1 MAITVPEPEARQ
13 AAWAAVGTL
22 HRRYRRDAALEFA
35 RAGSL
40 ERVLQSTGRRTAGC
54 LSMASWQLWHRP
66 IRPRLNRSGGRPQYA
81 VARKL

>member
-13 AAWAAVGTL
+13 AARAAVGTL

-40 ERVLQSTGRRTAGC
+40 ERVLQSTGRRTAGVFRWRRGNYDTVPSGRA
-54 LSMASWQLWHRP
+54 LIVQVDDRSM
-66 IRPRLNRSGGRPQYA
+66 RSPA
-81 VARKL
+81 N